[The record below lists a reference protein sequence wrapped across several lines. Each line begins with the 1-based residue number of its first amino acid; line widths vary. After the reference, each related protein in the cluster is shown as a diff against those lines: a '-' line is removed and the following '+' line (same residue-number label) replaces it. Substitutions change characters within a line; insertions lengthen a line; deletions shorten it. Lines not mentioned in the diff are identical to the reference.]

1 MTNSKQI
8 NVERW
13 RVSFPIVELERPAG
27 FTTHKRVRDAL
38 EQLATRLTLK
48 PRAATP
54 IVIVPARYLP
64 QGLQGVFNPEL
75 GVIRIC
81 LSALHPALTTVH
93 EVMHALD
100 ARSDATWS
108 SGADLSLE
116 WRRRVIA
123 SPAMARLEHF
133 DGRTHY
139 YRRAEELFAR
149 LLEQWMADAFPAEWA
164 EQAEL
169 GAEQGLYWF
178 PDEFTR
184 IRKPF
189 ERVLRG
195 CGVGITRHSAESS
208 LSDPRAAKSVVQ

>member
-1 MTNSKQI
+1 MTNLK
-8 NVERW
+8 RW
-13 RVSFPIVELERPAG
+13 RASFPIVELERPAG
-27 FTTHKRVRDAL
+27 FTTHERVRDAL
-38 EQLATRLTLK
+38 HQLSSRLTLK
-48 PRAATP
+48 PRAPTP

-75 GVIRIC
+75 GVIRVC

-108 SGADLSLE
+108 SGTDLSRV
-116 WRRRVIA
+116 WRTRVVA

-133 DGRTHY
+133 DGKTRY
-139 YRRAEELFAR
+139 YRRTEELFAR

-164 EQAEL
+164 EQAMQ
-169 GAEQGLYWF
+169 GVKQGLYWS
-178 PDEFTR
+178 PDEFSQ

-189 ERVLRG
+189 ERALRG
-195 CGVGITRHSAESS
+195 CGIGITRRTVEDAERS
-208 LSDPRAAKSVVQ
+208 LSDPRDGESVVQ